1 MQVLDGNSVARMDLE
16 TIVGKVHNLSDLE
29 LATLLCLIAKQHC
42 LIETEED
49 FVDDVA
55 QELAL
60 VGHGHLERDVLE
72 LIVSTRL
79 QMTPSTCRTLCYL
92 SMIMSRARSSAM
104 LSSTNAP
111 AAWAASMSLQK
122 LRATW

>member
-1 MQVLDGNSVARMDLE
+1 MDLE
-16 TIVGKVHNLSDLE
+16 AIVGKVQNLSDLE
-29 LATLLCLIAKQHC
+29 LATLLCLIARQHC

-72 LIVSTRL
+72 LILSIRL
-79 QMTPSTCRTLCYL
+79 QLTSSTYRTLCYL
-92 SMIMSRARSSAM
+92 SKIMSRTRSSAM
-104 LSSTNAP
+104 LSSTDALVVWT
-111 AAWAASMSLQK
+111 ALMIW
-122 LRATW
+122 